1 MKEMAEEITT
11 NAITKEKKIKE
22 KKILTPEQ
30 KKKKHRRIRWGI
42 IFLLIAVLVAY
53 SVVSRVKA
61 QNAPTYVETAS
72 VRKGT
77 IEQTVKTSGTVET
90 ENKTTYFADIAAP
103 IEKLNIKL
111 GDAVTKGDVLLSYD
125 TDKLTLSKKQAELS
139 AKQADGN
146 YSDSMQKSS
155 DSEQKLAQANT
166 DLPTLNTQIDTVKA
180 QIDLIQPQIDVLQ
193 NKIDDKKRR
202 MAQTATDLH
211 KTELDLDQDGKED
224 GTGGDTSYNSTDSN
238 GTEKHL
244 QLEQAIKDNEYAQS
258 NDSEIVGWNRQI
270 TSLNEQKTDLND
282 QLTDLKEKKSKA
294 ESDQTAGESGKATP
308 GSKSALSATKESANL
323 TSHDTVSTVDKVASG
338 IKADFNGV
346 VADVK
351 AVQGATTTAGMELFT
366 IDDADHVKVTINV
379 TKYDLAKIKEGQ
391 KADITIAGNQYEGVV
406 SEISKVATKNANGA
420 SVVSAG
426 IKITNPDSNIILGT
440 EADVVIHTAKSQ
452 NTLILPIEAVNTDR
466 NGSFVYA
473 IENGVIVRK
482 NVKTGITSDT
492 EEEVKT
498 GISEKDQVLTDVTGD
513 ITEGMKAA
521 SKPSESGDI
530 SSAVAGSETGASADA
545 ASTAVSK

>member
-1 MKEMAEEITT
+1 MKKMAEEITT
-11 NAITKEKKIKE
+11 NAVTEEKKKKE

-42 IFLLIAVLVAY
+42 ILLLIVAVVAY

-103 IEKLNIKL
+103 IGKLNVKV
-111 GDAVTKGDVLLSYD
+111 GDVVSKGDVLLSYD

-146 YSDSMQKSS
+146 YSDSMQKSA

-166 DLPTLNTQIDTVKA
+166 DLPTLNTQIDTLKA

-202 MAQTATDLH
+202 MAQTATDLQ
-211 KTELDLDQDGKED
+211 KTLLDLDQDGKED
-224 GTGGDTSYNSTDSN
+224 GTNDPNYNSTDSN

-294 ESDQTAGESGKATP
+294 ESDQTAGESGKATA
-308 GSKSALSATKESANL
+308 GSRSALSATKESANL
-323 TSHDTVSTVDKVASG
+323 TSHDTIATVDKASG
-338 IKADFNGV
+338 GITAGFNGV

-366 IDDADHVKVTINV
+366 IDDADNVKVTINV

-391 KADITIAGNQYEGVV
+391 KADITIAGNKYEGEV

-426 IKITNPDSNIILGT
+426 IKIKNPDSNIILGT
-440 EADVVIHTAKSQ
+440 EADVVIHTAKSE
-452 NTLILPIEAVNTDR
+452 NALILPIEAVNTDR

-482 NVKTGITSDT
+482 NVKSGITSDT
-492 EEEVKT
+492 EEEIKE
-498 GISEKDQVLTDVTGD
+498 GISEKDQVLTDVTGG

-521 SKPSESGDI
+521 SLPSESGDT
-530 SSAVAGSETGASADA
+530 SSAAADSATEASADT